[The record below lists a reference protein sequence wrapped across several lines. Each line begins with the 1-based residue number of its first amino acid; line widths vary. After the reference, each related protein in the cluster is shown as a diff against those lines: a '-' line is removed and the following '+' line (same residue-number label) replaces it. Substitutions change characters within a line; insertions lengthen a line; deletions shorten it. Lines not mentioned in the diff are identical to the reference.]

1 MEVLSE
7 KQMCELCKNMI
18 AIAFVRNNQHIINK
32 NPELKEPMEL
42 AIIQVEKTLEHLSEK
57 QRNIVLERHKEQL
70 VYMAT
75 VEAKNAARREIKN
88 AAQRKARKKKKAL
101 LAEQSTAGVHL

>member
-1 MEVLSE
+1 
-7 KQMCELCKNMI
+7 
-18 AIAFVRNNQHIINK
+18 
-32 NPELKEPMEL
+32 
-42 AIIQVEKTLEHLSEK
+42 
-57 QRNIVLERHKEQL
+57 
-70 VYMAT
+70 MAT